1 MIQTSYLVLATEK
14 TGGLFD
20 LDGTLPLVALQFLVL
35 MFALNVILYTPL
47 LNLIDDRNQYI
58 TENLTSASKILA
70 QANQLKSQYTTSI
83 TKARKDAQQQTSSA
97 QALFKQNIE
106 TELNSAQKSIE
117 QFLSELNNSLAVKKE
132 NALTSLNSEID
143 SLSDQIIS
151 KILA

>member
-106 TELNSAQKSIE
+106 TECDACGSSFKIM
-117 QFLSELNNSLAVKKE
+117 KK
-132 NALTSLNSEID
+132 LL
-143 SLSDQIIS
+143 QVQHF
-151 KILA
+151 